1 MTYTQIGLFAVSLA
15 VVLDLVILRTNILKK
30 GVWWLSYSIVISFQ
44 FLTNGVLTG
53 FAIVQYDP
61 KYNLGSNFYEAQ
73 PPLFGDGR
81 IFFAPAEDLMFGFAM
96 CLSVVSI
103 WIFLGRNGIQQHPIS
118 RTSEKV
124 REKFK
129 FLG

>member
-1 MTYTQIGLFAVSLA
+1 MTYTEIGLLAVALA
-15 VVLDLVILRTNILKK
+15 VVLDLILLRTNILKK

-61 KYNLGSNFYEAQ
+61 EYNLGSNFYQ
-73 PPLFGDGR
+73 SRPPLFGDGR

-103 WIFLGRNGIQQHPIS
+103 WIFLGRNGIQQYPIS
-118 RTSEKV
+118 KTSDKI
-124 REKFK
+124 RQKLK

>member
-1 MTYTQIGLFAVSLA
+1 MTYTQIGALA
-15 VVLDLVILRTNILKK
+15 VLIAITLDLGILRTNILKK
-30 GVWWLSYSIVISFQ
+30 GVWWLSYSIVITFQ

-61 KYNLGSNFYEAQ
+61 EFNLGSSFYDSQ
-73 PPLFGDGR
+73 PPLIGDGR

-103 WIFLGRNGIQQHPIS
+103 WIFLGRSGIQQYPIS
-118 RTSEKV
+118 KTSEEI
-124 REKFK
+124 RQKFK